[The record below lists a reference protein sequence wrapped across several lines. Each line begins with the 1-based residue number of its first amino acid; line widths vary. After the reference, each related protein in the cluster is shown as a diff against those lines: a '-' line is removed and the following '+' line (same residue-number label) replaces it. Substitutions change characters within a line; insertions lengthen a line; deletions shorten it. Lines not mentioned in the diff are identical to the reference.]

1 MGSSDYALRK
11 RLLSSVRFAPLA
23 LIGGVAAGMLSAERH
38 ALAEDAQPAAAAA
51 AAAAASAQVED
62 VKVTARQRE
71 EKAQDVPLPVS
82 VVGPKTQER
91 ERLERMQDFAQKV
104 PNFIPSIN
112 NPRTSAMSIRGI
124 SGISG
129 GADGSESAVGLIVD
143 NVFYTHVG
151 FQWADFVDLQSFE
164 VARGPQGTLLGK
176 NTTVGAV
183 VIRTQLPSFVRS
195 ATYEQTF
202 GNYNRFIEK
211 LNVTGPI
218 IDDKLAGRV
227 TFYFDKGDGWIQNQ
241 FNSQKLLDNNRWG
254 VRGQL
259 LYVGDNFTDRLIF
272 DRLRSD
278 ENNNYGA
285 VIGNSFPLWANGATA
300 RLYSQ
305 NLASRLRWPVLSFD
319 PYKPYLTRLGKL
331 DQRTHG
337 LSNEINY
344 TIGENTLTAVSAW
357 REFVLH
363 PRNSTG
369 NQLTDISSNAY
380 DVYVDQYSHETR
392 LASPSGQTLEWTVG
406 NYNLYEKIWSYN
418 HVDYG
423 SQANQ
428 WFQNNFNASPYGLWG
443 LEYRNDGKARTF
455 STALFGQAT
464 WHIDEQWALTFGLRD
479 TFEIRGGSDFGW
491 IKGISSVNQIAAV
504 RTATGGTSYFD
515 TGGQEKSNNS
525 LSGLFNPSY
534 RYNENVM
541 VYGST
546 ARGEKSGAINTQ
558 ALPILD
564 SAGNFKAWQ
573 PLITKPET
581 SWDYELGAKT
591 NWLDGKLIL
600 NANFYWNDIYNF
612 QSVLVNTDYT
622 DVTGV
627 PLRKNFLG
635 NIGHVR
641 LRGFEWDGRWSP
653 IERLWLTFSG
663 ALTEAR
669 YIDYAKAAPPQ
680 EWTWPAGAN
689 AGGVGIFRGLPAPSY
704 ISLSGKPITGGVSGN
719 NPVPRVSFNV
729 GFNHEYPLGAIF
741 SDFGPG
747 YQVPVTLFSYANASW
762 RDKTQLSSPVSVYP
776 IFQPAYAL
784 VNAGVGLKTEDETYS
799 ANLWVRNL
807 LDERVVVA
815 QTIGSPTAAST
826 ATFAADNPRTYGV
839 TLRVKLY

>member
-23 LIGGVAAGMLSAERH
+23 LMGGVAAGLLSAERC
-38 ALAEDAQPAAAAA
+38 ALAEDAQPA

-195 ATYEQTF
+195 ATYEQIF

-241 FNSQKLLDNNRWG
+241 FNGQKLLDNNRWG

-278 ENNNYGA
+278 EYNNYGNGA
-285 VIGNSFPLWANGATA
+285 IGDSFPLWANGAPA

-305 NLASRLRWPVLSFD
+305 NLASRLHWPVFSFD

-369 NQLTDISSNAY
+369 NNLTDISSNAY

-455 STALFGQAT
+455 STALFAQAT

-504 RTATGGTSYFD
+504 KTATGGTSYFD

-525 LSGLFNPSY
+525 LSGLLNPSY

-541 VYGST
+541 VYSSV

-612 QSVLVNTDYT
+612 QSILVNTDYT

-680 EWTWPAGAN
+680 EWTWPAAAN
-689 AGGVGIFRGLPAPSY
+689 AGGVGIFAGLPAPGY
-704 ISLSGKPITGGVSGN
+704 ISLSGMPITGGVSGN

-729 GFNHEYPLGAIF
+729 GYNHEYPLGAIF
-741 SDFGPG
+741 SDFGPS
-747 YQVPVTLFSYANASW
+747 YQVPVTLFSYANATW
-762 RDKTQLSSPVSVYP
+762 RDKTQLSSPVSIYP

-807 LDERVVVA
+807 LDERVVVTEA
-815 QTIGSPTAAST
+815 FGSPTAAST
-826 ATFAADNPRTYGV
+826 LTFAADNPRTYGV

>member
-1 MGSSDYALRK
+1 MAFKANGFRR
-11 RLLSSVRFAPLA
+11 RLLSTVTFGPLA
-23 LIGGVAAGMLSAERH
+23 LFTGVVLGGLYAERE
-38 ALAEDAQPAAAAA
+38 ARSQETQPAAPEAN
-51 AAAAASAQVED
+51 SQVED

-82 VVGPKTQER
+82 VVGAKTQQR
-91 ERLERMQDFAQKV
+91 ERLERIQDFAQKV

-183 VIRTQLPSFVRS
+183 IIRTQLPSFVRS
-195 ATYEQTF
+195 ATYEQIF
-202 GNYNRFIEK
+202 ANYNRFIEK

-218 IDDKLAGRV
+218 IDDKLAARV

-278 ENNNYGA
+278 EYNNYGNGA
-285 VIGNSFPLWANGATA
+285 IGDSFPLWANGAPA

-305 NLASRLRWPVLSFD
+305 NLASRLHWPVLSFD

-337 LSNEINY
+337 ASNELNY
-344 TIGENTLTAVSAW
+344 TIGENVLTAVSAW

-392 LASPSGQTLEWTVG
+392 LASPSGQTLEWTIG

-428 WFQNNFNASPYGLWG
+428 WFQNNFNANPFNLWG
-443 LEYRNDGKARTF
+443 LEARNDGKAHTF

-464 WHIDEQWALTFGLRD
+464 WHLDEQWALTFGLRD
-479 TFEIRGGSDFGW
+479 TYEIRGGSDFGW
-491 IKGISSVNQIAAV
+491 IKGLRSVNQIAAV
-504 RTATGGTSYFD
+504 RTATGGTTYFD
-515 TGGQEKSNNS
+515 TGGQEKGNNS

-546 ARGEKSGAINTQ
+546 ARGEKSGAVNTQ

-591 NWLDGKLIL
+591 NWLDGRLIL
-600 NANFYWNDIYNF
+600 NANLYWNDIYNF
-612 QSVLVNTDYT
+612 QSILVNTDYT

-653 IERLWLTFSG
+653 IDRLWLTFSG

-669 YIDYAKAAPPQ
+669 YIDYEKAAPPQ
-680 EWTWPAGAN
+680 EWTWPAGSN
-689 AGGVGIFRGLPAPSY
+689 INGVPAPNY

-719 NPVPRVSFNV
+719 NPVPRVSFNI
-729 GFNHEYPLGAIF
+729 GYNHEYPLGAIF

-747 YQVPVTLFSYANASW
+747 YQVPVTLFSYANATW
-762 RDKTQLSSPVSVYP
+762 RDKTQLSSPVSIYP

-784 VNAGVGLKTEDETYS
+784 VNAGVGLKTDDETYS
-799 ANLWVRNL
+799 FNLWVRNM
-807 LDERVVVA
+807 LDERVIVTQA
-815 QTIGSPTAAST
+815 IGSPTAAST
-826 ATFAADNPRTYGV
+826 LTFAADNPRTFGA